1 MRSERARKLLLV
13 FEHFWGFIEILFAAV
28 IALDTEV
35 AFEERAGCDGVGLGK
50 GDPMPE
56 EKVLPKMKPMILAEH
71 HPTVVA
77 IDPHFLPFTFSRL
90 VPVATAGGT
99 ATAIPVPPRASGQKE
114 DRLCCRKP
122 SSLLPMFSD
131 AEGRPC
137 GPS

>member
-77 IDPHFLPFTFSRL
+77 IDPHFLPFHFLPLGSSGNSGRHCNRDTCAAASIWTERGPPVLPETVFSSPD
-90 VPVATAGGT
+90 V
-99 ATAIPVPPRASGQKE
+99 
-114 DRLCCRKP
+114 
-122 SSLLPMFSD
+122 F
-131 AEGRPC
+131 
-137 GPS
+137 